1 MRCCPSSA
9 ILGVVLGGC
18 GVAQG
23 LAVAIGQD
31 PAGSHLE
38 LLQVGDDDDPKE
50 VLKRL
55 LAKAGSGRGGAGLA
69 RALQASR
76 AAEDAAAAKRG
87 APRGEEAEATR
98 KSAREEQKDE
108 EFRRALR
115 DYEFKEQMGSYG
127 EAVESSEAGA
137 GEAEAER
144 KKLREAIRADEEA
157 VMKDALQQ
165 FDAVVKA
172 QAGQKAAGSSAA
184 AATPTPTSGTNATE
198 ERRGG
203 DAAAVA
209 GGADDAAAGRTAN
222 ATAAARGDGAAS
234 AAAAVPA
241 GGANATAGARVDGTI
256 SATAAVPAGGANAT
270 AAAVA
275 APAGAAEPEAA
286 ASRCGEWPS
295 QPVFGC
301 DRRNRNWVQL
311 GNYTGDAACRALCGL
326 RAGHEGELCC
336 YVSASAGC
344 WVKPGSRAFRYGRA
358 GGLSVTCS

>member
-241 GGANATAGARVDGTI
+241 GGANATA
-256 SATAAVPAGGANAT
+256 
-270 AAAVA
+270 AAVA